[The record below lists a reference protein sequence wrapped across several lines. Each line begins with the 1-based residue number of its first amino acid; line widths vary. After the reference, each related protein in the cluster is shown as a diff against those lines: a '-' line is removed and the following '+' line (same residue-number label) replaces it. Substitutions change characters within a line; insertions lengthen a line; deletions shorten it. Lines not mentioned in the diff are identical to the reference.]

1 VLLDGNVGI
10 LILPWYTMEL
20 FANLV
25 CGNASGLNNF
35 VIDWQRYHKGCN
47 AESLLSGV
55 ITLRNKVK
63 VECKSLHDIEWG
75 LEFSLNRNA
84 NYLWLYSLDYVG
96 TLVDAYSRGFGE
108 IYLDCAVSIVESFCR
123 FYHESEGNKT
133 KIAYLNKS
141 GASYDHAT
149 STRANILVRYLCAVI
164 KSDRK
169 VDLSPVISCIHDAA
183 IFMYDDRNHSE
194 SNHGVMTDIALS
206 QIGVLAGLSS
216 ELGMVFFEKANDRL
230 IDSVLRTFDSDGYAN
245 ENTVGYHRF
254 NVQLFKSVISKFSDW
269 GVESRFGDI
278 APPIIDKA
286 LRAFQICVWQ
296 DGSIPPI
303 GDSAVYENA
312 AESLNISKVFSE
324 SGMAVIKDDDLY
336 VSLICGRRGDAHKQ
350 VDDTSITVRYKNTDI
365 VIDGGHLSY
374 DRLDPYRLSLESSLG
389 HSGVFPEFIEGIPSN
404 SYLEVKQAASIT
416 NISKSDA
423 SVDISA
429 QLSFPDHG
437 YAVNRTVSVIFPR
450 LIVIRDEIDSEDCE
464 MQTTQ
469 RFLFGKNLNEIEFNQ
484 PGVLTLH
491 DKDFRVIVT
500 MKEVSSGLTL
510 CRGLVGERPRGW
522 SSQKSGVKDPC
533 YELTQKAIGGK
544 LLFETCMEIIDA
556 QL

>member
-1 VLLDGNVGI
+1 
-10 LILPWYTMEL
+10 MEL
-20 FANLV
+20 FADLV
-25 CGNASGLNNF
+25 YGNASGLNHF
-35 VIDWQRYHKGCN
+35 VVDWQRYHKGCN

-63 VECKSLHDIEWG
+63 VECKSLHDIKWD
-75 LEFSLNRNA
+75 LEFSVNRNA

-96 TLVDAYSRGFGE
+96 TLVDAYSRDFGE
-108 IYLDCAVSIVESFCR
+108 IYLDCAIGIVESFCR
-123 FYHESEGNKT
+123 FYHESEQNKA
-133 KIAYLNKS
+133 KIAYLNET

-149 STRANILVRYLCAVI
+149 STRANVLVSYLCAVI
-164 KSDRK
+164 RSDRK
-169 VDLSPVISCIHDAA
+169 IDLYPVISCIHDAA
-183 IFMYDDRNHSE
+183 IFMYDDRHHSK
-194 SNHGVMTDIALS
+194 SNHGTMTDIALS

-216 ELGMVFFEKANDRL
+216 ESGRRFFEKANDRL

-254 NVQLFKSVISKFSDW
+254 NVQLFKSVIDNFSNW

-278 APPIIDKA
+278 ASPIIDKA

-312 AESLNISKVFSE
+312 AESLNVSKAFFE

-365 VIDGGHLSY
+365 IIDGGHLSY
-374 DRLDPYRLSLESSLG
+374 DRLDPYRRSLESSLG
-389 HSGVFPEFIEGIPSN
+389 HSGVFPEFVEGVSPY
-404 SYLEVKQAASIT
+404 SYLSVKQDASILKFSR
-416 NISKSDA
+416 NDA
-423 SVDISA
+423 SVDVSA
-429 QLSFPDHG
+429 QLSFPGRG
-437 YAVNRTVSVIFPR
+437 YTVSRTVSVFFPR
-450 LIVIRDEIDSEDCE
+450 LIVIRDEVDSEDCE
-464 MQTTQ
+464 VQTTQ
-469 RFLFGKNLNEIEFNQ
+469 RFLFGSSLNEVEFNQ
-484 PGVLTLH
+484 PGVVVLH
-491 DKDFRVIVT
+491 GERFRVVVT
-500 MKEVSSGLTL
+500 MKGVGSSLTL
-510 CRGLVGERPRGW
+510 CRGLEGVRPRGW

-533 YELTQKAIGGK
+533 YELARKAIGGK
-544 LLFETCMEIIDA
+544 LSFETCIEIIDV